1 MTDSPV
7 SVVIAVRNG
16 AATIGTAI
24 LSALREPEVGEVV
37 VVDDASNDATHR
49 AAMSADDG
57 SGRLRLIRF
66 DENRGPAHARNVA
79 IERSALP
86 FVSILD
92 ADDAF
97 IRGRFAALLAKRDW
111 DLIADNIVFVS
122 DAARNLIDL
131 QVPPFRPNPRFLGLA
146 EFVAGNISQP
156 GRPRGELGFL
166 KPVISRAFLDGAG
179 LRYDSA
185 LRLGEDYDL
194 YARAL
199 AAGANFKLVDTCGY
213 GAIVRADSLSGQHR
227 TDDLRRLADADLAI
241 LSLPGLPVAAQT
253 QLRRHQRHVRA
264 KYRLRN
270 FLDVKA
276 RGGVLGAVLH
286 GLRRPHELP
295 DIVAGVARDK
305 LGTQGELQMS
315 GRTVRYLL
323 RGELGPA

>member
-1 MTDSPV
+1 MIERPV
-7 SVVIAVRNG
+7 CVVIAVRNG

-37 VVDDASNDATHR
+37 VVDDASSDATQR

-57 SGRLRLIRF
+57 SGRLRLIRLE
-66 DENRGPAHARNVA
+66 ENRGPAHARNVA

-86 FVSILD
+86 FISILD

-97 IRGRFAALLAKRDW
+97 IRGRFAALIARRDW
-111 DLIADNIVFVS
+111 DLIADNIAFVG
-122 DAARNLIDL
+122 DGTRNLIDL

-146 EFVAGNISQP
+146 EFVAGNISRP

-166 KPVISRAFLDGAG
+166 KPVISRAFLERSG
-179 LRYDSA
+179 LRYDTA

-199 AAGANFKLVDTCGY
+199 AAGAHFKLVDTCGY
-213 GAIVRADSLSGQHR
+213 GAMVRAGSLSGQHR

-241 LSLPGLPVAAQT
+241 LSMPGLAAAAQA
-253 QLRRHQRHVRA
+253 QLRLHERHVRA

-270 FLDVKA
+270 FLDIKA
-276 RGGVLGAVLH
+276 RGGVLGAALH

-295 DIVAGVARDK
+295 DIVAGIARDK
-305 LGTQGELQMS
+305 LGAQGEGQMP
-315 GRTVRYLL
+315 GRAVRYLL